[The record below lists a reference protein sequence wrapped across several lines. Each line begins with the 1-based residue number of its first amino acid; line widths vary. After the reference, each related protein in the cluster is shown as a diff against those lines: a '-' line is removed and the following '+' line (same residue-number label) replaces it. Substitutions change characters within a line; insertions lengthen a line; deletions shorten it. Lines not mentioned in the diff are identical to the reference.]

1 MIPYGKH
8 SVSDEDISEVL
19 DVLNSDFLTQ
29 GPKVPEFENDLVRYT
44 GGKYAC
50 AVNSATSALHI
61 ACLALD
67 LKKGDFLWTSPVTFV
82 ASSNAGLYCQ
92 AEIDFVD
99 IDPNTYN
106 ICPIK
111 LEQRLNSAKENGKI
125 PKILVTVH
133 LAGTP
138 TYLKQ
143 IRDICNSF
151 DVKIIE
157 DASHAIGAS
166 YEGKKIGSCYYS
178 DITVFSF
185 HPVKIITTA
194 EGGAAM
200 TNDISLANKMQKL
213 RTHGITKDK
222 EDFVEKNPED
232 WHYEQHFLGF
242 NYRMNDIQAALGS
255 NQIKR
260 LDTFVKERNEIALY
274 YSENLRDRPISFQ
287 MIPEGTL
294 SSYHLFIIRVEER
307 IRNKLFKHLRANNIL
322 VNLHYSPVHLQPYYK
337 KMGFKKGD
345 FLESENYSKTAISIP
360 MYPDLKTQD
369 LDYVISK
376 LKKFN

>member
-1 MIPYGKH
+1 M
-8 SVSDEDISEVL
+8 
-19 DVLNSDFLTQ
+19 
-29 GPKVPEFENDLVRYT
+29 RYT

-99 IDPNTYN
+99 IDPNTFN

-111 LEQRLNSAKENGKI
+111 LEQRLNSAKENGKT

-166 YEGKKIGSCYYS
+166 YEGKKLVLV
-178 DITVFSF
+178 ITLTSLFLVF
-185 HPVKIITTA
+185 
-194 EGGAAM
+194 
-200 TNDISLANKMQKL
+200 
-213 RTHGITKDK
+213 
-222 EDFVEKNPED
+222 
-232 WHYEQHFLGF
+232 
-242 NYRMNDIQAALGS
+242 IQ
-255 NQIKR
+255 
-260 LDTFVKERNEIALY
+260 
-274 YSENLRDRPISFQ
+274 
-287 MIPEGTL
+287 
-294 SSYHLFIIRVEER
+294 
-307 IRNKLFKHLRANNIL
+307 
-322 VNLHYSPVHLQPYYK
+322 
-337 KMGFKKGD
+337 
-345 FLESENYSKTAISIP
+345 
-360 MYPDLKTQD
+360 
-369 LDYVISK
+369 
-376 LKKFN
+376 